1 MALNGRLDG
10 TNGVLST
17 LDVPLPNAYASRR
30 APTSHPLPVALPVI
44 DPLLQLVPPWLVVVP
59 LVGVINA
66 ALFFV
71 IIGRR
76 PASLP
81 LYLIVA
87 TTVATAVQAL
97 GLAQAG
103 DPPLSIGDVNL
114 VATSVGAWASLVMMR
129 SVGL

>member
-1 MALNGRLDG
+1 M
-10 TNGVLST
+10 
-17 LDVPLPNAYASRR
+17 
-30 APTSHPLPVALPVI
+30 I

-59 LVGVINA
+59 LVGIINA

-76 PASLP
+76 PGSLP

-87 TTVATAVQAL
+87 TVVATSVQAL

-114 VATSVGAWASLVMMR
+114 VATSIGAWASLVLMR